1 MFDPCWGHLFLDP
14 WNQHTFW
21 GRKTKILQICNI
33 SLRGYGTKIRY
44 PSPKNMLV
52 DDIYTYI
59 NRSNRQKTEPWIWSK
74 NTLVY
79 QYIFFNRWLFFTCF
93 CSLHGSMAPRIGWN
107 SMGPRLSLWCSLKS
121 SINVSDSSP
130 QRSSEP
136 NGPGWKQLV
145 QIGWEH
151 IETYGSVSKPCTPG
165 EHQNSW

>member
-79 QYIFFNRWLFFTCF
+79 QYIFFNRWLFFYMFLFTPW
-93 CSLHGSMAPRIGWN
+93 LHGPSDRMKLHGAQTLAVMLLEIFDQRLRLFSSAIIGTKWSWMKTTGPN
-107 SMGPRLSLWCSLKS
+107 RMG
-121 SINVSDSSP
+121 
-130 QRSSEP
+130 
-136 NGPGWKQLV
+136 
-145 QIGWEH
+145 
-151 IETYGSVSKPCTPG
+151 TYWDIWQCVKTLYPWWTSK
-165 EHQNSW
+165 